1 MMSHL
6 FNRLTGLDEVNDAA
20 AGLAARFAKKVPKD
34 GMANAAQTQ
43 RAIEDMIAE
52 VKGLKRR
59 FGWGL
64 FKSSRL
70 GNSVR
75 WRLVDAGYPDELA
88 NSIAQRLA
96 VEATY
101 DSGKK
106 KRPAD

>member
-1 MMSHL
+1 MMSQL

-20 AGLAARFAKKVPKD
+20 AGLAERFEKKVPKD
-34 GMANAAQTQ
+34 AKANAAQTQ
-43 RAIEDMIAE
+43 RAIEDLVAE
-52 VKGLKRR
+52 AKGLKRK
-59 FGWGL
+59 FSWGL

-88 NSIAQRLA
+88 TSIAQRLA

-101 DSGKK
+101 DAGKRK
-106 KRPAD
+106 TTG